1 MLSPPNDA
9 MIFAGC
15 WTHEPHSLNDVSPD
29 ASAPVPFGSHTSTY
43 VHRHDLLSFEMSMK
57 TVEMCALINGT
68 TPQEAYLQFLAE
80 EYEEEMHGH
89 HFRTADENE
98 CNAEDES
105 SRVCSPMARVH
116 FELDCDNEETEDMF
130 IFEL

>member
-1 MLSPPNDA
+1 
-9 MIFAGC
+9 
-15 WTHEPHSLNDVSPD
+15 
-29 ASAPVPFGSHTSTY
+29 
-43 VHRHDLLSFEMSMK
+43 MSMK

-68 TPQEAYLQFLAE
+68 TPQEAYLQYLAE

-89 HFRTADENE
+89 HFRAADEDE

-105 SRVCSPMARVH
+105 SRGFSEYDAPMARVH
-116 FELDCDNEETEDMF
+116 FELDSDIDETEDMF